1 MQQVAEI
8 KTSVGSAV
16 ASERAFADLL
26 RPLIEPGFR
35 LALAMLHD
43 RGAAEDAVQEASF
56 TTWRKLATM
65 RDRGR
70 LRPWFLGVVANKC
83 RNARRHKWVT
93 GVSIGVP
100 EELTAVSGEDSALR
114 NADLR
119 QAVSRLPHGDRLI
132 VVLYFYLDLPLEEVA
147 MVVGSSLTA
156 TRSRLYRSIKR
167 LRPDIEFQE
176 ALR

>member
-1 MQQVAEI
+1 MQQVADI
-8 KTSVGSAV
+8 KSQQGSAI
-16 ASERAFADLL
+16 ASERVFGDLL

-56 TTWRKLATM
+56 TAWRKLATM
-65 RDRGR
+65 RDQGR

-83 RNARRHKWVT
+83 RNARRQKWSS
-93 GVSIGVP
+93 GVSMGVP
-100 EELTAVSGEDSALR
+100 EELAIVSGEDSTLR

-119 QAVSRLPHGDRLI
+119 QAVSRLPREDKLI

-147 MVVGSSLTA
+147 IAAGNSVSA

-167 LRPDIEFQE
+167 LRPGVDVEE